1 MEEKGVCEA
10 METTLPQQRSRIVVG
25 TDGSPSSV
33 GAVRWA
39 LEAATLVGAWL
50 DVVLVWNP
58 DIDFGWMGTPPVH
71 GWVTDPATQG
81 HAVVR
86 SVMDRVC
93 EEPPADT
100 VRTFVIEGDPVRCL
114 LAHAAGADVLV
125 LGDRGAGGFLGLQLG
140 SVASACVSHAPCPV
154 LIVPMSRWIP
164 SFSHLASTVTARP
177 APPRDTTAGVAR

>member
-1 MEEKGVCEA
+1 MEKEGESGA
-10 METTLPQQRSRIVVG
+10 MKAMTQQQRGRIVVG

-39 LEAATLVGAWL
+39 LEAAALVGARL

-58 DIDFGWMGTPPVH
+58 DIDFGWLGTPPVH
-71 GWVTDPATQG
+71 GWITDPAEQG
-81 HAVVR
+81 HALVR
-86 SVMDRVC
+86 SVLDRAC

-100 VRTFVIEGDPVRCL
+100 VRTFVIEGDPVQCL
-114 LAHAAGADVLV
+114 LAHAVGADVLV